1 MQEVNQIQKTLL
13 FIGDEGAVSIDAIVD
28 GDCETLWANQMS
40 LAEFFDVDDS
50 IIEKHLKRIFNDE
63 ELSED
68 ASSAEL
74 TYEMED
80 YSIMTETFYNLDVII
95 SVAYGVKSKSAILM
109 RKWFIKQLSEYLIKG
124 FILDEE
130 SLKYGSVFGQHYFD
144 NLVDD
149 VREVKQAR
157 LDDLGV

>member
-1 MQEVNQIQKTLL
+1 
-13 FIGDEGAVSIDAIVD
+13 
-28 GDCETLWANQMS
+28 
-40 LAEFFDVDDS
+40 
-50 IIEKHLKRIFNDE
+50 
-63 ELSED
+63 
-68 ASSAEL
+68 
-74 TYEMED
+74 
-80 YSIMTETFYNLDVII
+80 
-95 SVAYGVKSKSAILM
+95 M